1 MQYGIIMNQIVYEK
15 GQSMDAHNHN
25 RYRSLFWPV
34 ILIGIG
40 VLWLMGNLGLIQSNA
55 LNLLA
60 ALWPLLLVGAGLD
73 LLFARRSPV
82 IGALI
87 ALLLV
92 GAAAFVL
99 VSGST
104 LGIQLPGGNFKVERF
119 TAPLDG
125 AQSATI
131 NLDTASQSVAVSS
144 LDSSD
149 LLMDATIGHY
159 GEMDFLVSGG
169 AERQITLRKRPGTNI
184 QFGFIP
190 TQQQGWEIY
199 LAREVPIDLR
209 VDSGSGS
216 IAMDLTQLSLT
227 ALTLDSGSGS
237 SSIRL
242 PATDSAYNVDI
253 ESGSGSV
260 TLVLPADSTLTA
272 RIDSGSGSVNID
284 IPDGDVALRVEVLN
298 GGSGSVNL
306 PNSLSRIE
314 GDPDEDEGVWE
325 TAGYASA
332 QNIIEIIL
340 EDVGSGSINV
350 R

>member
-1 MQYGIIMNQIVYEK
+1 
-15 GQSMDAHNHN
+15 MDTRNHN

-34 ILIGIG
+34 ILIGVG
-40 VLWLMGNLGLIQSNA
+40 VLWLMGNLGMIQSSA
-55 LNLLA
+55 LNVLA

-82 IGALI
+82 VGALI
-87 ALLLV
+87 AVLLV

-104 LGIQLPGGNFKVERF
+104 LGIQLPNSDFKVERF

-131 NLDTASQSVAVSS
+131 NLDTSSQSVSVAS
-144 LDSSD
+144 LEDSD

-169 AERQITLRKRPGTNI
+169 ADRQITLRRRPGSNI
-184 QFGFIP
+184 QFGFNP
-190 TQQQGWEIY
+190 MQNQGWEIY
-199 LAREVPIDLR
+199 LARNIPIDLR

-216 IAMDLTQLSLT
+216 IAMDLTQLSLS

-237 SSIRL
+237 ATIRL
-242 PATDSAYNVDI
+242 PASRESYSVDVN
-253 ESGSGSV
+253 SGSGSV
-260 TLVLPADSTLTA
+260 TVSLPADTSLTT
-272 RIDSGSGSVNID
+272 RFDSGSGSINIQLPGND
-284 IPDGDVALRVEVLN
+284 IALRVEVQS
-298 GGSGSVNL
+298 GGSGSINL
-306 PNSLSRIE
+306 PNFVTRIQ
-314 GDPDEDEGVWE
+314 GDSDEDEGVWE
-325 TAGYASA
+325 SAGYASA
-332 QNIIEIIL
+332 QNKIEIIL
-340 EDVGSGSINV
+340 ENVGSGSVNV